1 MPNDLPERGGPNT
14 VHNPDVQMN
23 NMSWF
28 IKKPSKSSK
37 SHWYVEILA
46 WEVFLLAAH
55 LCEFKAGEPLSNL
68 SSQEGP

>member
-1 MPNDLPERGGPNT
+1 MTFLKGEGQT
-14 VHNPDVQMN
+14 VHNPDMQMMD
-23 NMSWF
+23 MSWL
-28 IKKPSKSSK
+28 IKKPSESSK

-55 LCEFKAGEPLSNL
+55 LCEFKAGELLSNF